1 LDAKFCTE
9 LHDIALRILYKLVLR
24 AEKVT
29 TLGPK
34 LAQLSGNFLR
44 AWELL
49 MHTKYTNVARVYF
62 QYFMTIFKIPNT
74 PRFFPAC
81 KQTNL
86 FAALGLFPG

>member
-1 LDAKFCTE
+1 MDNLHNRLNSALSKKNKIYHHSLDAKFCTE
-9 LHDIALRILYKLVLR
+9 LHDMALRILYKLVVL

-49 MHTKYTNVARVYF
+49 MHTKYTNAARV
-62 QYFMTIFKIPNT
+62 
-74 PRFFPAC
+74 
-81 KQTNL
+81 
-86 FAALGLFPG
+86 